1 MNTTPHTSSE
11 KAFEEG
17 YKKGYEDGRR
27 SVLEEIKNSFYIEEL
42 VTSPFNIPFKE
53 DKE

>member
-1 MNTTPHTSSE
+1 MNTPRSNSE

-27 SVLEEIKNSFYIEEL
+27 SVLEEIKNCFYIKDL
-42 VTSPFNIPFKE
+42 VTSPVNMPFKE
-53 DKE
+53 DKK

>member
-1 MNTTPHTSSE
+1 MNTPQSDKE

-27 SVLEEIKNSFYIEEL
+27 SVLEEIKTCFYIKDL
-42 VTSPFNIPFKE
+42 VMSPFDVPFKE